1 VSRAAGPGGSELVRQ
16 ANVDHRDSPDSVE
29 PRLATD
35 NAENADAAEPT
46 EPTEAT
52 EPADPTDR
60 IDPTEPIDRMDPF
73 EPMLRIEFSEP
84 IDHFEPC
91 RSEPCRFV
99 MPGILASSPGHRNA
113 TPSAIPQRDR
123 SA

>member
-1 VSRAAGPGGSELVRQ
+1 M
-16 ANVDHRDSPDSVE
+16 DHRDSPDSVE

-60 IDPTEPIDRMDPF
+60 IDPTEPID
-73 EPMLRIEFSEP
+73 
-84 IDHFEPC
+84 HFEPC

-99 MPGILASSPGHRNA
+99 MPGILASRPVRRNA
-113 TPSAIPQRDR
+113 TPSAIPP
-123 SA
+123 A